1 LAELPRV
8 GPRPEGLML
17 QDRIVVALLLLPLA
31 AWLIAS
37 GGLPFWA
44 LASLFL
50 VLGAIEYGQLFEH
63 VGLRPRPWLLA
74 AGVLALAAMRAWVGF
89 DHAGVLLLGIILL
102 ALVWYLLQY
111 EHGASR
117 SGSEFA
123 ITLGGILYI
132 GWLGAYVVSLRALA
146 DGTWWFLIVMP
157 AIWLGDS
164 LAMSVGRRFGR
175 HRMTPR
181 LSPRKTWEGY
191 LASVLG
197 GALGGGGLALV
208 WQVAARPSSGLCP
221 LSGLLIGG
229 LVGAL
234 APLGDLA
241 ISMVKREVGVKDSGN
256 LLPGHG
262 GALDRIDSWIVAAS
276 VGYYLVLTIAP
287 LFR

>member
-1 LAELPRV
+1 
-8 GPRPEGLML
+8 ML
-17 QDRIVVALLLLPLA
+17 RDRIVVALLLLPVAL
-31 AWLIAS
+31 WLIAS

-44 LASLFL
+44 LVSIFL
-50 VLGAIEYGQLFEH
+50 VLGGIEYGQLFEH
-63 VGLRPRPWLLA
+63 MGLRPSSWLVA
-74 AGVLALAAMRAWVGF
+74 AGILAVIAMRAWAGF
-89 DHAGVLLLGIILL
+89 DHAGILLLLITQGALL
-102 ALVWYLLQY
+102 WYLIQY
-111 EHGASR
+111 ERGASR

-123 ITLGGILYI
+123 VTLGGILYV
-132 GWLGAYVVSLRALA
+132 GWLGAYLVSLRALP

-157 AIWLGDS
+157 AIWIGDS
-164 LAMSVGRRFGR
+164 LAFSIGRRFGR

-191 LASVLG
+191 LGSVLG
-197 GALGGGGLALV
+197 GALSGGGLALA
-208 WQVAARPSSGLCP
+208 WQIAAQPASGLRA

-241 ISMVKREVGVKDSGN
+241 ISMIKREAGVKDSGN

-276 VGYYLVLTIAP
+276 VGYYLVVSIAP
-287 LFR
+287 FFR

>member
-1 LAELPRV
+1 
-8 GPRPEGLML
+8 ML
-17 QDRIVVALLLLPLA
+17 RDRLVVALLLLPVAL
-31 AWLIAS
+31 WLVAI

-44 LASLFL
+44 LVSVFL
-50 VLGAIEYGQLFEH
+50 ILAGIEYGQLFEH
-63 VGLRPRPWLLA
+63 VGLRPSSWLVVAGILA
-74 AGVLALAAMRAWVGF
+74 ITAMRAWAGF
-89 DHAGVLLLGIILL
+89 DHVGILLLLITQGALL
-102 ALVWYLLQY
+102 WYLIQY
-111 EHGASR
+111 ERGASR

-123 ITLGGILYI
+123 VTLGAILYV
-132 GWLGAYVVSLRALA
+132 GWLGAYLVSLRALP

-164 LAMSVGRRFGR
+164 LAFSIGRRFGR

-191 LASVLG
+191 LGSVLG

-208 WQVAARPSSGLCP
+208 WQIAAQPASGLRP

-241 ISMVKREVGVKDSGN
+241 ISMIKREAGVKDSGT

-276 VGYYLVLTIAP
+276 VGYYLVVSIGP
-287 LFR
+287 LFH

>member
-1 LAELPRV
+1 
-8 GPRPEGLML
+8 ML
-17 QDRIVVALLLLPLA
+17 RDRLVVALLLLPVAL
-31 AWLIAS
+31 WLVAI

-44 LASLFL
+44 LVSVFL
-50 VLGAIEYGQLFEH
+50 ILAGIEYGQLFEH
-63 VGLRPRPWLLA
+63 VGLRPSSWLVVAGILA
-74 AGVLALAAMRAWVGF
+74 ITAMRAWAGF
-89 DHAGVLLLGIILL
+89 DHVGILLLLITQGALL
-102 ALVWYLLQY
+102 WYLIQY
-111 EHGASR
+111 ERGASR

-123 ITLGGILYI
+123 VTLGAILYV
-132 GWLGAYVVSLRALA
+132 GWLGAYLISLRALP

-164 LAMSVGRRFGR
+164 LAFSIGRRFGR

-191 LASVLG
+191 LGSVLG

-208 WQVAARPSSGLCP
+208 WQIAAQPASGLRP

-241 ISMVKREVGVKDSGN
+241 ISMIKREAGVKDSGT

-276 VGYYLVLTIAP
+276 VGYYLVVSIGP
-287 LFR
+287 LFH

>member
-1 LAELPRV
+1 
-8 GPRPEGLML
+8 ML
-17 QDRIVVALLLLPLA
+17 RDRLVVALLLLPVAL
-31 AWLIAS
+31 WLVAI

-44 LASLFL
+44 LVSVFL
-50 VLGAIEYGQLFEH
+50 ILAGIEYGQLFEH
-63 VGLRPRPWLLA
+63 VGLRPSSWLVVAGILA
-74 AGVLALAAMRAWVGF
+74 ITAMRAWAGF
-89 DHAGVLLLGIILL
+89 DHVGILLLLITQGALL
-102 ALVWYLLQY
+102 WYLIQY
-111 EHGASR
+111 ERGASR

-123 ITLGGILYI
+123 VTLGAILYV
-132 GWLGAYVVSLRALA
+132 GWLGAYLVSLRALP

-164 LAMSVGRRFGR
+164 LAFSIGRRFGR

-191 LASVLG
+191 LGSVLG

-208 WQVAARPSSGLCP
+208 WQIAAQPASGLRP

-241 ISMVKREVGVKDSGN
+241 ISMIKREAGVKDSGT

-276 VGYYLVLTIAP
+276 VGYYLVVSIAP
-287 LFR
+287 LFH

>member
-1 LAELPRV
+1 
-8 GPRPEGLML
+8 ML

-31 AWLIAS
+31 AWFIAW

-44 LASLFL
+44 LASAFL

-63 VGLRPRPWLLA
+63 VGLRPGSWLLA
-74 AGVLALAAMRAWVGF
+74 SGVLAITAMRAWVGF
-89 DHAGVLLLGIILL
+89 DHAGTLLLVIILI
-102 ALVWYLLQY
+102 ALVWYLIQY
-111 EHGASR
+111 ERGASR

-208 WQVAARPSSGLCP
+208 WQVAARPMGGLCP

-234 APLGDLA
+234 GPLGDLA